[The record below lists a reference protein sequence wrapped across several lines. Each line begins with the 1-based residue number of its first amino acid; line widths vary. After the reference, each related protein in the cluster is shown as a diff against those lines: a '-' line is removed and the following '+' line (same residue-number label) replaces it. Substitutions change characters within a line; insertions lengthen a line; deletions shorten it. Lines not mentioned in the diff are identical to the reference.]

1 MLIGWFSFEES
12 TDTGINAKVIQL
24 DSIATN
30 TQIKPIRT
38 KSCFIRNSTKKKP
51 YTLGKDIGLKGLNI
65 MSILIGDVNNLN
77 RYTKVHIPI
86 RTIPMCKALIGKS
99 Y

>member
-38 KSCFIRNSTKKKP
+38 KSCFIRNSTKKAL
-51 YTLGKDIGLKGLNI
+51 YLGEGYRAKRFKHNEY
-65 MSILIGDVNNLN
+65 S
-77 RYTKVHIPI
+77 HW
-86 RTIPMCKALIGKS
+86 
-99 Y
+99 

>member
-30 TQIKPIRT
+30 TQIRPIRI
-38 KSCFIRNSTKKKP
+38 KSCFIRNSTKKKKTH
-51 YTLGKDIGLKGLNI
+51 TLGKVWGYKRLN
-65 MSILIGDVNNLN
+65 
-77 RYTKVHIPI
+77 
-86 RTIPMCKALIGKS
+86 
-99 Y
+99 